1 MTDWKKTAKR
11 ILSPPPWLTLLLVVF
26 STAALIAVFVKEWQE
41 APIAY
46 AVYVTAFYTL
56 CVLCMLGAKRIPGWY
71 RSGKNLV
78 YSNKFGNRYM
88 TDAAFK
94 TRVSLYRSLA
104 INLLYVLI
112 NLVSGRINRS
122 AWFYILAG
130 YYGILA
136 VMRFLLLRYQQ
147 RKGIGSDLVGEYR
160 RSRLC
165 GMILMMINF
174 TLTGA
179 VLMMLYQNRGYD
191 YPGILIYVM
200 AMYTFYITAQS
211 IAGLLRSRKY
221 HSPIMSSAKIIS
233 LSAALVSM
241 LSLETAMLTQFGAEN
256 SPEFRQI
263 MIAATGA
270 GVSIVVVTMSVYM
283 ILRAGKE
290 IKKLQNK

>member
-1 MTDWKKTAKR
+1 
-11 ILSPPPWLTLLLVVF
+11 
-26 STAALIAVFVKEWQE
+26 
-41 APIAY
+41 
-46 AVYVTAFYTL
+46 
-56 CVLCMLGAKRIPGWY
+56 
-71 RSGKNLV
+71 
-78 YSNKFGNRYM
+78 
-88 TDAAFK
+88 
-94 TRVSLYRSLA
+94 
-104 INLLYVLI
+104 
-112 NLVSGRINRS
+112 
-122 AWFYILAG
+122 
-130 YYGILA
+130 
-136 VMRFLLLRYQQ
+136 
-147 RKGIGSDLVGEYR
+147 
-160 RSRLC
+160 
-165 GMILMMINF
+165 MILMMINF

-290 IKKLQNK
+290 IKNCRINEERLRE